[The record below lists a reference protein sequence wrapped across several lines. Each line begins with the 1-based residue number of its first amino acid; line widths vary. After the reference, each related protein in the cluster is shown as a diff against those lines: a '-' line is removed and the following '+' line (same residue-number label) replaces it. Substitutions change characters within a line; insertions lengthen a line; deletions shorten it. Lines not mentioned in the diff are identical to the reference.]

1 MAKTDI
7 SKLSAEERAV
17 VEARRAYQREWRSKN
32 KDKVKEHNRRF
43 WLKKAAAATSTAEKQ
58 A

>member
-7 SKLSAEERAV
+7 SKLSAEDRAV
-17 VEARRAYQREWRSKN
+17 IVARRAYQRDWRSKN
-32 KDKVKEHNRRF
+32 KDKVKEHTRRY

>member
-7 SKLSAEERAV
+7 NTLSAEERAI

-43 WLKKAAAATSTAEKQ
+43 WQKKAAAASTITTTD
-58 A
+58 